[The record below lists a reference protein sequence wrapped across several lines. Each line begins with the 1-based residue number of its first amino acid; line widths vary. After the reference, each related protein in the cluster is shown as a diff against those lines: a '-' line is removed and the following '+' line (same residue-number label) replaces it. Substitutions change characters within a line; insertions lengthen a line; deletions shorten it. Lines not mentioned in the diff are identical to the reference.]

1 MKTAV
6 KTEYM
11 TRQALDSLIQTEAD
25 WCVSLFLPTHR
36 RGPEVQQAPLR
47 LKNLL
52 QLAEE
57 RLTRR
62 QLRRTEART
71 HLAPL
76 WELQQ
81 DAAFWQHQAEGLA
94 VFLSPRGL
102 QLYALPLHI
111 HELLSVDG
119 HFYIKPLLP
128 LLSTHSDFYILALSQ
143 HGARLLQANR
153 YGVETLDIQSLSAQ
167 MQDYLAQKT
176 GREVQLQSHSVGRDA
191 LFHGHG
197 GSADKEHSALLQA
210 FRRLDEGLQPLLRQR
225 PLLLASVA
233 YLQPIYRE
241 ASTYAQLTEASLT
254 GSPEQ
259 LSAQLLQQRAWAL
272 LEPLFIRQRQQA
284 LAQAC
289 QLYGQGS
296 ERALTS
302 IDRIFAA
309 AEQGRIESLFMAEA
323 AMQSEP
329 LYADIRLD
337 RQLDQAAAWTLLH
350 HGQIVSAEA
359 SLLPED
365 SSILAILRY

>member
-6 KTEYM
+6 KTENI
-11 TRQALDSLIQTEAD
+11 TRQALERLIQTEAD

-36 RGPEVQQAPLR
+36 KGPEVQQDPLR

-52 QLAEE
+52 HLAEE
-57 RLTRR
+57 RLTR
-62 QLRRTEART
+62 QGLRRTEAKDQ
-71 HLAPL
+71 LAPL

-81 DAAFWQHQAEGLA
+81 DAAFWQHQTEGLA
-94 VFLSPRGL
+94 IFLAPHDL
-102 QLYALPLHI
+102 QLYQLPLHI
-111 HELLSVDG
+111 NELLNVDR
-119 HFYIKPLLP
+119 HFYTKPLLP
-128 LLSTHSDFYILALSQ
+128 LLSSDSDFCILALSQ
-143 HGARLLQANR
+143 HSARLLEANR
-153 YGVETLDIQSLSAQ
+153 YQARELDIESLSTQ
-167 MQDYLAQKT
+167 MQDYLQQKT
-176 GREVQLQSHSVGRDA
+176 GRTALLQSHSVGRDA

-197 GSADKEHSALLQA
+197 GSAEQDHSALLQA

-241 ASTYAQLTEASLT
+241 ASSYGHLTEAVLT

-259 LSAQLLQQRAWAL
+259 LSAHILQQRAWAL
-272 LEPLFIRQRQQA
+272 LEPVFARRQQAA
-284 LAQAC
+284 LAQAR

-296 ERALTS
+296 ERALTC
-302 IDRIFAA
+302 IERIFSA

-323 AMQSEP
+323 ALQSEP

-350 HGQIVSAEA
+350 HGQIVAADSA
-359 SLLPED
+359 LLPED